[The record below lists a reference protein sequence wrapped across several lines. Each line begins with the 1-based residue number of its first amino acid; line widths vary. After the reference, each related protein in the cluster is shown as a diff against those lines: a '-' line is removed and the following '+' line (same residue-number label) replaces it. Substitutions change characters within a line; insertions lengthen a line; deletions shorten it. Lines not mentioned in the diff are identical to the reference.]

1 MAKNLGLD
9 LGNAPVKSE
18 KKQPVKSSTN
28 TQKPEASAVV
38 DLNFKVSPEFRREF
52 KLWAASH
59 DMSQKQTL
67 EQAFAL
73 LKKHSI

>member
-9 LGNAPVKSE
+9 LGDAPAKPE
-18 KKQPVKSSTN
+18 KRQPVKSSTN
-28 TQKPEASAVV
+28 TQKREASTTV

-59 DMSQKQTL
+59 DLSQKQTL
-67 EQAFAL
+67 EQAFSL
-73 LKKHSI
+73 LKKYSV